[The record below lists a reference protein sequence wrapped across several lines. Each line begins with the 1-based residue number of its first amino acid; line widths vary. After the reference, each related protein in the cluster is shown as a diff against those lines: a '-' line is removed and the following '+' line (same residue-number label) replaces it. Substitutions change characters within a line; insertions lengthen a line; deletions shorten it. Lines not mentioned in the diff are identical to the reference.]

1 MEKVQTKIIV
11 CITIA
16 VIVLLVLYQQR
27 TTDEKFISVD
37 NVDIH
42 DLHNYYT
49 EYKDFSLKQEKKNT
63 EEELDKQT
71 IFKKIHTN
79 AELQREKKN
88 YLDDIISKNKK
99 LQEDKILSTRD
110 ILDATLVSNY
120 NSDNIS
126 IMPVGDNKFK
136 IRVNDKCLTVIGDK
150 DYSVKECT
158 VGDYAQYFTSRKIS
172 DADEAAYWTNSKVS
186 DKHSYPYYNVQSN
199 ISPHNCLTG
208 GDDIVS
214 IEKCNGNNI
223 KQHWQIEPR
232 QNICIDT
239 RD

>member
-1 MEKVQTKIIV
+1 MEKVQTKIVV
-11 CITIA
+11 CIAIA

-110 ILDATLVSNY
+110 ILDATLV
-120 NSDNIS
+120 
-126 IMPVGDNKFK
+126 
-136 IRVNDKCLTVIGDK
+136 
-150 DYSVKECT
+150 
-158 VGDYAQYFTSRKIS
+158 
-172 DADEAAYWTNSKVS
+172 
-186 DKHSYPYYNVQSN
+186 
-199 ISPHNCLTG
+199 
-208 GDDIVS
+208 
-214 IEKCNGNNI
+214 
-223 KQHWQIEPR
+223 
-232 QNICIDT
+232 
-239 RD
+239 